1 MAEDRRPRAIFMAFG
16 TRGDVFPI
24 AAIAAAFACDQ
35 QQYHVVLITHLA
47 HQSLSEHLAA
57 KNVAYIPVSS
67 PPVLSV
73 HQFGSEQIPFSMH
86 KKRIQVEHRQQC
98 LSVVERVL
106 GDSPSTKDDF
116 IVINFFALEGWHLA
130 EMFQIRCVIASPYV
144 VPYSAPSSFERR
156 FKQELPCLYKYFQES
171 SPNMVNWKDVVHWM
185 WPIFTEDWGRWRS
198 EYLKLSPVP
207 FMDPVTNLPAW
218 HMHVDSPILLYGFSK
233 EIVEYPGYWPPNIH
247 VCGFWF
253 LPLEWQFSCNKCR
266 DIMSASPNGSMTGM
280 SELCTIHADI
290 QQFLMKSSH
299 PQLPLFIGLS
309 SIGRREGSA
318 SLFPNSHFSIKNC
331 GVTLLLQ
338 MHHAIAKIFFFIYAI
353 HFANNPPLSVSLLIT
368 EGFCLF
374 HSMGFLKNPHAFLR
388 VLKAVLDVTEHRFI
402 LFSSGYEPL
411 EAAIQSIA
419 CESSNRANPPPS
431 NVHGTFLFSDRLYC
445 FSGSIP
451 YSWLFSKCA
460 VAIHHGGS
468 GSTAAALHAGIPQI
482 LCPFILDQFYWAERL
497 HWIGVA
503 PEPLRSWH
511 LFPDN
516 DDATSISQ
524 AADCLARA
532 IKLSLSP
539 EIKAQAS
546 KVADR
551 ISSEDGSQEALK
563 VLKEKVVCPC

>member
-1 MAEDRRPRAIFMAFG
+1 
-16 TRGDVFPI
+16 
-24 AAIAAAFACDQ
+24 
-35 QQYHVVLITHLA
+35 
-47 HQSLSEHLAA
+47 
-57 KNVAYIPVSS
+57 
-67 PPVLSV
+67 
-73 HQFGSEQIPFSMH
+73 
-86 KKRIQVEHRQQC
+86 
-98 LSVVERVL
+98 
-106 GDSPSTKDDF
+106 
-116 IVINFFALEGWHLA
+116 
-130 EMFQIRCVIASPYV
+130 
-144 VPYSAPSSFERR
+144 
-156 FKQELPCLYKYFQES
+156 
-171 SPNMVNWKDVVHWM
+171 M

-218 HMHVDSPILLYGFSK
+218 HMHADSPILLYGFSK

-309 SIGRREGSA
+309 SIG
-318 SLFPNSHFSIKNC
+318 
-331 GVTLLLQ
+331 
-338 MHHAIAKIFFFIYAI
+338 
-353 HFANNPPLSVSLLIT
+353 
-368 EGFCLF
+368 
-374 HSMGFLKNPHAFLR
+374 SMGFLKNPHAFLR